1 MKWLG
6 IISHRLL
13 VLKEP
18 WLVLVGY
25 LNTLKEIV
33 FPGEE
38 ERRGQ
43 SNLFFCPSFF
53 ALLQQKNS

>member
-1 MKWLG
+1 M
-6 IISHRLL
+6 
-13 VLKEP
+13 
-18 WLVLVGY
+18 GY
-25 LNTLKEIV
+25 LNSLKEIV

-53 ALLQQKNS
+53 ASLQQKNS